1 MTSIFQNQGMRN
13 PVSMLLFLIFA
24 IAIIN
29 YFFSYFV
36 PGSTPGTISVTY
48 IDAFLLSLSLVP
60 ILLMVILS
68 KRSRQEDSGEAIRR
82 KIFFASG
89 LPLLI
94 ALVMLVI
101 AIYSRHQQMQSLE
114 HAEPLQQVNS
124 KTQHLMKAID
134 EELHMVGAFF
144 YVNDTVINAIAL
156 REIQLQTD
164 AQLETWVASIED
176 LHVENHK
183 DFQKFFSN
191 KLREVRN
198 YIMAGSDWALIVRKY
213 ENLNLSL
220 LYETAHLE
228 GSLELSNIGR
238 TQKQIVDLLK
248 ITVLNQTLDAIALT
262 EPYRRTQR
270 ASINSINALNHLKS
284 LVNRGIEYEDIIL
297 ESLRSSLTQD
307 QIQRFNDTFNSVS
320 AVQVQRLQKLHLER
334 HNENLVNQLQQ
345 SIGLHGLMHQFQRFV
360 ISGKRNY
367 YQQFKRDLNSSSQI
381 VADLHRSAYQNPPY
395 LQQLK
400 NISAMLNEYDQKIE
414 RVAQLHASNADLSV
428 IQAEYFIDDSQALNA
443 MIYLQSYV
451 WEFSLKD
458 IHPLLNRKNEVIGL
472 LINELKSR
480 IDDDINAV
488 LTETQSSVYSF
499 SSVAFLM
506 LIVVLILVLIVVKD
520 VSNAYNKK
528 IHAFEQA
535 SRANSMKDIFL
546 ANMSHEIRT
555 PINGIFG
562 TLQILARARQTDE
575 NHLLISKA
583 LLAAKSLTTI
593 INDILDFSKIE
604 ANMLEIES
612 IEFKVEE
619 IAALVITN
627 LKTSADTKNL
637 DIRLEFTEDFVD
649 GWKGDPT
656 RIYQIL
662 LNLVSNAVKFTRQ
675 GQVAI
680 QLGNTIINMQEN
692 LHIQVS
698 DTGIG
703 MTQAVAEKIFERFEQ
718 ADKSTTRQFGGSGL
732 GMSIIKNL
740 IDLMSGQVKVIS
752 KPGAGT
758 AISILLPLERAVFSN
773 SNTLNDTA
781 DFPVPN
787 LKGKVILLAEDNEI
801 NQLIVSTML
810 KATEAEL
817 HMVTN
822 GQQAKEFVHTKR
834 PDLILMDIQMPVMD
848 GEEACVNIKSRYPTI
863 PIVAL
868 TANVMEHD
876 VERYY
881 TNGFDGHIA
890 KPLSMVKLYSSVKGF
905 LAS

>member
-1 MTSIFQNQGMRN
+1 MASIFQSQGMRN
-13 PVSMLLFLIFA
+13 PVSLLLFLIFA

-36 PGSTPGTISVTY
+36 PDNTQDEISVTY

-68 KRSRQEDSGEAIRR
+68 KTTSREDTGEDIRR

-114 HAEPLQQVNS
+114 YAEPLQQVNS

-134 EELHMVGAFF
+134 AELHMVGAFF
-144 YVNDTVINAIAL
+144 YANNTVINAIAL
-156 REIQLQTD
+156 RDIQLQTD
-164 AQLETWVASIED
+164 ARLETWVESIED
-176 LHVENHK
+176 LHAENHK
-183 DFQKFFSN
+183 DFQKFFAN

-198 YIMAGSDWALIVRKY
+198 YTIASSDWALIVRKY
-213 ENLNLSL
+213 ENLTLSL

-248 ITVLNQTLDAIALT
+248 IMVLNQTLDAIAIT
-262 EPYRRTQR
+262 EPYRRAKR
-270 ASINSINALNHLKS
+270 ASAESINELDDLKP
-284 LVNRGIEYEDIIL
+284 LVSRGIEYEDIIL
-297 ESLRSSLTQD
+297 KSLRSSLTQD

-334 HNENLVNQLQQ
+334 RNESLINQLQQ
-345 SIGLHGLMHQFQRFV
+345 SIGLHGFMHQFQQFI

-367 YQQFKRDLNSSSQI
+367 YTQFMRDLNNANLI
-381 VADLHRSAYQNPPY
+381 VAALHESAYQNPPY
-395 LQQLK
+395 LQQLE
-400 NISAMLNEYDQKIE
+400 NIRVTLDEYKQKIE
-414 RVAQLHASNADLSV
+414 HVAQLHANNADLSV
-428 IQAEYFIDDSQALNA
+428 IQSEYRIDDSQAVYA
-443 MIYLQSYV
+443 MIYLQSYM

-480 IDDDINAV
+480 IDNDINAV
-488 LTETQSSVYSF
+488 LAETRSSVYSF
-499 SSVAFLM
+499 SAVAFLM
-506 LIVVLILVLIVVKD
+506 LIVVLILVLILVKD
-520 VSNAYNKK
+520 VSDAYNKK

-575 NHLLISKA
+575 NHMLISKA

-612 IEFKVEE
+612 VEFKVEE

-627 LKTSADTKNL
+627 LKTSADTKKL
-637 DIRLEFTEDFVD
+637 DIHLGFSDDFVD

-662 LNLVSNAVKFTRQ
+662 LNLVSNAVKFTSQ
-675 GQVAI
+675 GQVRI
-680 QLGNTIINMQEN
+680 QLGNTMMNMHEN

-703 MTQAVAEKIFERFEQ
+703 MTQSVTEKIFERFEQ

-732 GMSIIKNL
+732 GMSITKNL
-740 IDLMSGQVKVIS
+740 IDLMNGQVTVIS
-752 KPGAGT
+752 KPDGGT
-758 AISILLPLERAVFSN
+758 TINIQLPLERAVFSDGK
-773 SNTLNDTA
+773 TLNDPA
-781 DFPVPN
+781 DFQVPM

-810 KATEAEL
+810 KATQAEL

-822 GQQAKEFVHTKR
+822 GQQAKEFVNKKR

-848 GEEACVNIKSRYPTI
+848 GEEACVTIKSRHPTI

-890 KPLSMVKLYSSVKGF
+890 KPLSMVKLYASVKGF
-905 LAS
+905 LAT

>member
-1 MTSIFQNQGMRN
+1 MTRIFQSQGMRN
-13 PVSMLLFLIFA
+13 PVSLLLFLIFA

-36 PGSTPGTISVTY
+36 PGATRGQISVTY

-60 ILLMVILS
+60 VLLMVILS
-68 KRSRQEDSGEAIRR
+68 KKTSQEDSGEDIRR
-82 KIFFASG
+82 KIFFAAG

-114 HAEPLQQVNS
+114 HAEPLQEVNR
-124 KTQHLMKAID
+124 KTQELMKVID

-144 YVNDTVINAIAL
+144 FANNTVVNALAL
-156 REIQLQTD
+156 RDIQLQTD
-164 AQLETWVASIED
+164 SRLNTWVKSIEE
-176 LHVENHK
+176 LHVEDHK
-183 DFQKFFSN
+183 DFQKFFGN

-198 YIMAGSDWALIVRKY
+198 YTMAGTNWSVIVRKY
-213 ENLNLSL
+213 ENLALSL

-248 ITVLNQTLDAIALT
+248 ITVLNQTLDAIAIT
-262 EPYRRTQR
+262 EPYRRAKR
-270 ASINSINALNHLKS
+270 ASGRSINELNHLKP
-284 LVNRGIEYEDIIL
+284 LVSRGIEYEDIIL
-297 ESLRSSLTQD
+297 ESLRSSLTQE
-307 QIQRFNDTFNSVS
+307 QTKRFNDAFSSVA

-334 HNENLVNQLQQ
+334 HNENLINQLQQ
-345 SIGLHGLMHQFQRFV
+345 SIGLHGLMHQFQQF
-360 ISGKRNY
+360 IINGNHSY
-367 YQQFKRDLNSSSQI
+367 YEQFKRDLHDAEVI
-381 VADLHRSAYQNPPY
+381 VDALYESHYTNKQFF
-395 LQQLK
+395 QQLE
-400 NISAMLNEYDQKIE
+400 NIALTLDEYDMAIE
-414 RVAQLHASNADLSV
+414 RVFLLHKQNADLSV
-428 IQAEYFIDDSQALNA
+428 VQSEAHIDDSQAVYA

-458 IHPLLNRKNEVIGL
+458 IHALVERKNEIINL
-472 LINELKSR
+472 LLNELEQR
-480 IDDDINAV
+480 INDDINAV
-488 LTETQSSVYSF
+488 LAETQSSVYSF
-499 SSVAFLM
+499 SAVAFLM
-506 LIVVLILVLIVVKD
+506 LIVVLVLVLMVVQD
-520 VSNAYNKK
+520 VSDAYTKK
-528 IHAFEQA
+528 INAFEQA

-575 NHLLISKA
+575 NHMLISKA

-604 ANMLEIES
+604 ANKLEIES

-619 IAALVITN
+619 IASLVVTN
-627 LKTSADTKNL
+627 LKTSASTKSL
-637 DIRLEFTEDFVD
+637 DIRLEFSDDFVD

-656 RIYQIL
+656 RIHQIL
-662 LNLVSNAVKFTRQ
+662 LNLVSNAVKFTSQ
-675 GQVAI
+675 GQVTI
-680 QLGNTIINMQEN
+680 QLGNTLVDMQDN
-692 LHIQVS
+692 LHIRVA

-703 MTQAVAEKIFERFEQ
+703 MTQEITEKIFERFEQ
-718 ADKSTTRQFGGSGL
+718 ADTSTTRQFGGSGL
-732 GMSIIKNL
+732 GMSITKNL
-740 IDLMSGQVKVIS
+740 IDLMNGQVKVIS
-752 KPGAGT
+752 KPGSGT
-758 AISILLPLERAVFSN
+758 AFDIMLPLERAVFSDGQV
-773 SNTLNDTA
+773 LNDTL
-781 DFPVPN
+781 DFPAPN

-810 KATEAEL
+810 EATHADL
-817 HMVTN
+817 HVVTN
-822 GQQAKEFVHTKR
+822 GQQAKEFVFEQR

-848 GEEACVNIKSRYPTI
+848 GEEACVNIKARHPTI

-890 KPLSMVKLYSSVKGF
+890 KPLNMDKLYSAVKDY